1 MSSPAWP
8 SGLVTHRDLP
18 LLEASSAS
26 VSRAV
31 TRGELIRIKRGAYM
45 LAHEWSALTP
55 EQRHRTRVTATAI
68 SHPGSVFSHWSA
80 AVIHGLPVIGPWPDV
95 VYVAQER
102 ASGGRSEVGVKRHC
116 RGLPAADRLVVDG
129 IRVTSIPRTLVDLAT
144 AQPFRFAVAP
154 LDFALG
160 QRMTSIE
167 HLQAQLLEPFRG
179 RRKAMRAMAF
189 ADGRSGSPGESMSR
203 AVMHELGFPAP
214 LLQVE
219 HRWAGG
225 RDITDFEWPAH
236 SVIGEFDGLGKYLR
250 EELRPG
256 QTVADAVIAEKVRE
270 DRLRRSTRAT
280 VARWGWGD
288 ALGAV
293 GLRESLLAAGLP
305 QSAYA
310 PNTRVRSAMRA

>member
-1 MSSPAWP
+1 MASRDWP
-8 SGLVTHRDLP
+8 TGLLTHRDLP
-18 LLEASSAS
+18 LLEIDSAG

-31 TRGELIRIKRGAYM
+31 ARGELIRVKRGAYM
-45 LAHEWSALTP
+45 LAREWSALSP
-55 EQRHRTRVTATAI
+55 EQRHLSRVTATAI

-95 VYVAQER
+95 VYVARER
-102 ASGGRSEVGVKRHC
+102 ATGGRSEVGVKRQC
-116 RGLPAADRLVVDG
+116 RGLPETDQLTVDG
-129 IRVTSIPRTLVDLAT
+129 ILVTSIPRTLVDLAT
-144 AQPFRFAVAP
+144 AQHFRFAIAP

-160 QRMTSIE
+160 QGITSLE

-179 RRKAMRAMAF
+179 RRRAMRAVGF
-189 ADGRSGSPGESMSR
+189 ADGHSGSPGESLSR
-203 AVMHELGFPAP
+203 AVIHELGFPAP

-219 HRWAGG
+219 HRWTGG
-225 RDITDFEWPAH
+225 KDITDFEWPAY

-250 EELRPG
+250 EDLRPG
-256 QTVADAVIAEKVRE
+256 QTVADAVIAEKLRE
-270 DRLRRSTRAT
+270 DRLRRSTRAA

-288 ALGAV
+288 ALRAV

-310 PNTRVRSAMRA
+310 PSSRVSSAMRA